1 MAFIQYLTFD
11 SVPLPMPDSYEMELF
26 DVEADTGGETEAGT
40 TQRDVVRSGVVTIP
54 VSFSL
59 SPKWVK
65 TMMEF
70 RRKSKITVKYFDTE
84 TLDIRKTEMYIEGY
98 KASLVKDTS
107 YKGLWT
113 VSFTL
118 REF

>member
-11 SVPLPMPDSYEMELF
+11 SVPLPMPDSYEVELS

-65 TMMEF
+65 VMAEF
-70 RRKSKITVKYFDTE
+70 RRKSKIIVEYFDTE
-84 TLDIRKTEMYIEGY
+84 SLDICQTEMYIDDY
-98 KASLVKDTS
+98 KTSLVKDTS